1 MRVKLNQCNNI
12 TFQMHVTFFI
22 MLSLNEFDRG
32 NKMII
37 ILNGCSSA
45 GKTSIIKE
53 MQNLYD
59 TPLLHMGLDRFWA
72 MVPAQYKEYGIKA
85 DEGYSFSKA
94 YDSNHNPI
102 IHIQG
107 GPLVTQ
113 IDHTMPQVVHTLA
126 DCGHDVAVD
135 EIFINDKILYNY
147 AKALE
152 SHTVYFVGILCSLEE
167 LERREKQ
174 RGNRSLGLARGL
186 IDLVHTSK
194 KYYDL
199 TIDTTN
205 LDVATCAQKI
215 IHFIQQTPQPLGLK
229 NLRKSNMGGL
239 KIA

>member
-1 MRVKLNQCNNI
+1 
-12 TFQMHVTFFI
+12 
-22 MLSLNEFDRG
+22 
-32 NKMII
+32 MII

-53 MQNLYD
+53 MQNFYD
-59 TPLLHMGLDRFWA
+59 TPLFHMGLDRFWA

-85 DEGYSFSKA
+85 YEGYSFSKT

-107 GPLVTQ
+107 GSLATQ
-113 IDHTMPQVVHTLA
+113 IDYTMPQVIRTLA
-126 DCGHDVAVD
+126 DCGHDMAID
-135 EIFINDKILYNY
+135 EIFINEKILYNY
-147 AKALE
+147 AKTLE
-152 SHTVYFVGILCSLEE
+152 NHTVYLVGILCSLEE

-174 RGNRSLGLARGL
+174 RGNRSLGLARGQ
-186 IDLVHTSK
+186 IDLVHASK

-205 LDVATCAQKI
+205 LDVATCVQKI
-215 IHFIQQTPQPLGLK
+215 IHFIQQTRQPLGFK
-229 NLRKSNMGGL
+229 KLRKANMGGS